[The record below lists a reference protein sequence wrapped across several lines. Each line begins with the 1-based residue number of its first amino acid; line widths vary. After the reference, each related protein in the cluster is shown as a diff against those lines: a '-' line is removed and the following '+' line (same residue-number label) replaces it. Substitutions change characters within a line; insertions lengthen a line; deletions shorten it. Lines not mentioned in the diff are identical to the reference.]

1 MKGLQ
6 AMAQSI
12 PNIRGQRE
20 DRSLGELFGD
30 LSRDTTTLV
39 RQELSLAKKEMTG
52 TVAQLGKNAAMLA
65 VGGAV
70 VYAGLLALI
79 AAAVIGLAQAWAWW
93 LSALVVGIVVVAV
106 GGLLILLGLKA
117 LRQVNPAPTQTLET
131 LKEDAQWAKNQIS

>member
-1 MKGLQ
+1 
-6 AMAQSI
+6 MAQSI